1 MKFLLPNQ
9 ATDQLKAGRAIEQ
22 WLGHNNAPNYRS
34 IRWLRIDPEKAG
46 TFNLAVFEVFDDGT
60 PEMLDVYGFEAVD
73 PDLPSGSISAFTTPE
88 EAIAAAVQRGASAEK
103 FVGMGIIQDLYA
115 AFLNEEGPAPKQ

>member
-1 MKFLLPNQ
+1 MNFLLSNQ

-22 WLGHNNAPNYRS
+22 WLSHNNATNYRS
-34 IRWLRIDPEKAG
+34 IKWLRIDPERVG
-46 TFNLAVFEVFDDGT
+46 TFNLAIFEVFDDGT
-60 PEMLDVYGFEAVD
+60 PEMLDVYSFEPVD
-73 PDLPSGSISAFTTPE
+73 PDLPCGSISAFATPE
-88 EAIAAAVQRGASAEK
+88 EAIAAAVQQGASAEK